1 MPTLMGPGRR
11 GPEALLGA
19 SGGTLGWPGR
29 VAVGVLHG
37 DTPEVFLAESD
48 AVLGRLLAVRVVGP
62 SRPED
67 FAPGILEEIRSAL
80 LEQRWADAVTAWMLA
95 SGEVLDGYPDEEVVT
110 EEMLDDDRASMEIR
124 LSPIFDGQAQ
134 P

>member
-1 MPTLMGPGRR
+1 M
-11 GPEALLGA
+11 GA

-37 DTPEVFLAESD
+37 DTPEIFLAESD
-48 AVLGRLLAVRVVGP
+48 AVLGRLLAVRLVGP

-67 FAPGILEEIRSAL
+67 FRPAELEEIRSAL

-95 SGEVLDGYPDEEVVT
+95 TGDVLDGYPDEQIVT

-124 LSPIFDGQAQ
+124 LLPIFQEPPPAGT

>member
-1 MPTLMGPGRR
+1 MGR
-11 GPEALLGA
+11 GQRAPEAPLGA

-110 EEMLDDDRASMEIR
+110 EEMLDDERASMEIR
-124 LSPIFDGQAQ
+124 LSPIFHGQAH

>member
-1 MPTLMGPGRR
+1 M
-11 GPEALLGA
+11 GA
-19 SGGTLGWPGR
+19 SGGSLGWPGR

-48 AVLGRLLAVRVVGP
+48 AVLGRLLAVRLVGP

-67 FAPGILEEIRSAL
+67 FAPGVLDEIRSAL
-80 LEQRWADAVTAWMLA
+80 LEQRWADAVTAWMQA

-110 EEMLDDDRASMEIR
+110 EEMLDDERASMEIR
-124 LSPIFDGQAQ
+124 LSAIFGGLAD

>member
-1 MPTLMGPGRR
+1 MPTLMGPCQR
-11 GPEALLGA
+11 GPEAPLGA

-48 AVLGRLLAVRVVGP
+48 AVLGRLLALKLVGR

-67 FAPGILEEIRSAL
+67 IPTDVLDEIRSAL
-80 LEQRWADAVTAWMLA
+80 LEQRWADAVTTWMLA
-95 SGEVLDGYPDEEVVT
+95 TGEVLDGYPDEEIVT
-110 EEMLDDDRASMEIR
+110 DEMLDDDRASMEIR
-124 LSPIFDGQAQ
+124 LSAIF
-134 P
+134 

>member
-1 MPTLMGPGRR
+1 MEPGQR
-11 GPEALLGA
+11 GPEAPLGA

-29 VAVGVLHG
+29 VAVGILHG

-48 AVLGRLLAVRVVGP
+48 AVLGRLLAVRLVGP

-67 FAPGILEEIRSAL
+67 FGPGILEEIRSAL

-110 EEMLDDDRASMEIR
+110 EEMLDDERASMEIR
-124 LSPIFDGQAQ
+124 LSPIFSGQEH